1 MIILCVLLVI
11 LTLISIIGGSI
22 RFNDDAIKPIIIE
35 PEPKEKFE
43 DKSFTSKIDGSDQE
57 KLKSVLSSRKNKMP
71 AYIDSEAVKEEQ
83 HMRKKLGNTAEGF
96 QGYEY
101 AVFS

>member
-22 RFNDDAIKPIIIE
+22 RFDDDAIKPVIIE

-43 DKSFTSKIDGSDQE
+43 DKSFTSKIEGSDQE
-57 KLKSVLSSRKNKMP
+57 KLKSVLSRKKAMP
-71 AYIDSEAVKEEQ
+71 AFIDSESVREER
-83 HMRKKLGNTAEGF
+83 HMKKQVNSTEGF

-101 AVFS
+101 AIFS